1 MLTIGNV
8 KIYCIWFFLIHQ
20 NFKHKMVKYTFL
32 FQVDHSYA
40 YLCWIIT
47 WFLKSTRWVMYI
59 GILWPLLTSFPSSTF
74 NSIMS
79 KRVIFLKH
87 ESDHMSICILYG
99 YGHSCSTLSLSPR
112 ERDQV
117 KKKKKATC
125 WFRIVCCSEM
135 NVTSFNTKKLVFLL
149 YKINTKGVGADSHR
163 LKNCSEN

>member
-1 MLTIGNV
+1 
-8 KIYCIWFFLIHQ
+8 
-20 NFKHKMVKYTFL
+20 MVKYTLL

-47 WFLKSTRWVMYI
+47 WFLKLTRWFMYI
-59 GILWPLLTSFPSSTF
+59 GILWHLLTSFPSSTF

-112 ERDQV
+112 ERDPV
-117 KKKKKATC
+117 KKKKKKKKKKMATC

-135 NVTSFNTKKLVFLL
+135 NVTSFNTKKNL
-149 YKINTKGVGADSHR
+149 YFYCTK
-163 LKNCSEN
+163 